1 MTSRSM
7 GLKIMNNEDLKK
19 RLRDMGTL
27 SDSRTPQDALKYIEE
42 LEASNREYALET
54 LSALSQAQEAYEAQV
69 SLADEL
75 DRACQWVDYWAE
87 LWERSSTLLMQYHP
101 ALTEATEVTT
111 EGKLWVIKELLGKD
125 LLDKVTLE
133 EDTNDETTGIPK

>member
-1 MTSRSM
+1 
-7 GLKIMNNEDLKK
+7 MNNEDLKQ

-27 SDSRTPQDALKYIEE
+27 RDSRTPQDALKYIEE
-42 LEASNREYALET
+42 LEANNTEYALEA

-101 ALTEATEVTT
+101 AFAEATEVTT
-111 EGKLWVIKELLGKD
+111 EGKLWVIKELFGGD
-125 LLDKVTLE
+125 LLVKVNVVEDYDKWKRKP
-133 EDTNDETTGIPK
+133 DGTTTA

>member
-1 MTSRSM
+1 
-7 GLKIMNNEDLKK
+7 MNNEELKK

-27 SDSRTPQDALKYIEE
+27 SDSRTPQDVLEYIEE
-42 LEASNREYALET
+42 LEANNTEYALEA

-87 LWERSSTLLMQYHP
+87 LWERSSTQLMQYHP
-101 ALTEATEVTT
+101 DFAEATEVTT

-133 EDTNDETTGIPK
+133 EDTKDGT

>member
-1 MTSRSM
+1 
-7 GLKIMNNEDLKK
+7 MNNEDLKK

-101 ALTEATEVTT
+101 AFTEATEVTT

>member
-1 MTSRSM
+1 
-7 GLKIMNNEDLKK
+7 MNNEDLKQ

-27 SDSRTPQDALKYIEE
+27 RDSRTPQDALKYIEE
-42 LEASNREYALET
+42 LEANNTEYALEA

-101 ALTEATEVTT
+101 AFTDTTEVIS
-111 EGKLWVIKELLGKD
+111 KDKRAFIKELFGED
-125 LLDKVTLE
+125 LLVKVSVVE
-133 EDTNDETTGIPK
+133 ET